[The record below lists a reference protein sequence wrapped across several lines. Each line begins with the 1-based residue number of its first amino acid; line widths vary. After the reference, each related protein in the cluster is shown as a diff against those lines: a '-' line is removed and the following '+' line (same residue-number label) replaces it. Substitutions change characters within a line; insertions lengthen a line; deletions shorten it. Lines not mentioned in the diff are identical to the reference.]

1 MSAPDL
7 RLAALRRFAVAIT
20 VLNVCGR
27 LWLGFE
33 NSWAQML
40 AALGTAYVVEFVL
53 EVADARANRRPYKFA
68 GGWVRAVDF
77 LLPAHISGL
86 AVSMLLYAGG
96 LLLPFAF
103 ASAVGIAS
111 KALFTAPVND
121 SRRHF
126 LNPSNTGIAIT
137 FLLFPAIAP
146 AVPYQFTEYLSGG
159 VSRALPVLV
168 VCVGTFMNWRYTK
181 RMPLVLSWVA
191 AFALQGIV
199 RCLLNGL
206 PLSVGLAPMTGVA
219 FVLFTFYMITD
230 PGATPGGRRGQ
241 VVFGAGVAFVYAALM
256 TAHVGYTLFY
266 ALLVVSAA
274 RGLLLHVEA
283 ARAARPKVGD
293 GLQPFGY

>member
-7 RLAALRRFAVAIT
+7 RLAALRRFSLAIT

-33 NSWAQML
+33 NSWAQMFV
-40 AALGTAYVVEFVL
+40 ALGTAYLVEFVL
-53 EVADARANRRPYKFA
+53 EVIDARANQRPYKFA
-68 GGWVRAVDF
+68 GGRVRAVDF
-77 LLPAHISGL
+77 LLPAHISGM

-111 KALFTAPVND
+111 KALFTAPVNN

-126 LNPSNTGIAIT
+126 LNPSNTGLAVT
-137 FLLFPAIAP
+137 FLLFPVIAP

-159 VSRALPVLV
+159 FSRALPVLV
-168 VCVGTFMNWRYTK
+168 ICVGTFMNWRYTR
-181 RMPLVLSWVA
+181 RMPLVLSWVVT
-191 AFALQGIV
+191 FALQGVV
-199 RCLLNGL
+199 RCLLHGL
-206 PLSVGLAPMTGVA
+206 PLSVALAPMTGVA

-230 PGATPGGRRGQ
+230 PGATPSRWQGQ
-241 VVFGAGVAFVYAALM
+241 VVFGAATALVYAALM
-256 TAHVGYTLFY
+256 LGHVGFPLFY

-274 RGLLLHVEA
+274 RGLLQHLEA
-283 ARAARPKVGD
+283 ARPARPKVGE
-293 GLQPFGY
+293 GLQPFG